1 MLEKSTIMKKIRWGL
16 IGCGDISRKRV
27 APALRDLSSVDF
39 VAISRAR
46 AELAQAFAEEFGARK
61 WYADWREL
69 LADDEIDAVYIA
81 TPVHLHAE
89 QTIAAAET
97 GKHVLCEKPMAMN
110 VAECDKMIA
119 ACAANNVKL
128 SIAYYRHFYPV
139 IERVKKI
146 IASGEIGIPVLAQIN
161 AFEFN
166 DMKSDD
172 PRYWFFTKEKSGGG
186 PMMDFGCHRIEV
198 LTNIFGAIVDV
209 QAFTDNLL
217 FDREVEDTSATFFKF
232 ENGMRATLTVTHAAY
247 ESQDTLDIFGAEGS
261 LHLTKLNQGD
271 LRIVTKSGERQ
282 EIHPSHD
289 NLQLPSIEDFTNAIL
304 ENREPYVSGEI
315 GRAVAVV
322 EAKIY

>member
-1 MLEKSTIMKKIRWGL
+1 MKQIRWGL

-27 APALRDLSSVDF
+27 APALRDLPAVDF
-39 VAISRAR
+39 VAVSRAR
-46 AELAQAFAEEFGARK
+46 AELAQEFAEEFGARK

-89 QTIAAAET
+89 QTIAAAEA
-97 GKHVLCEKPMAMN
+97 GKHILCEKPMGLN
-110 VAECDKMIA
+110 VAECDRMIA
-119 ACAANNVKL
+119 GCAANNVKL

-139 IERVKKI
+139 VARVKEI
-146 IASGEIGIPVLAQIN
+146 MASGEIGKPVLAQIN

-166 DMKSDD
+166 AMQPDD

-217 FDREVEDTSATFFKF
+217 FNREVEDTSAAFFKF
-232 ENGMRATLTVTHAAY
+232 VSGMRATLTVTHAAY
-247 ESQDTLDIFGAEGS
+247 ESQDTLDIFGSEGS
-261 LHLTKLNQGD
+261 LHIIKLNQGD

-282 EIHPSHD
+282 ELHSPHA

-304 ENREPYVSGEI
+304 ENRTPQIAGET
-315 GRAVAVV
+315 GLNVARI
-322 EAKIY
+322 EAQIYRQ

>member
-1 MLEKSTIMKKIRWGL
+1 MKQIRWGL

-27 APALRDLSSVDF
+27 APALRDLSNVDF
-39 VAISRAR
+39 VAVSRAR
-46 AELAQAFAEEFGARK
+46 AELAQEFAEEFGAHK

-89 QTIAAAET
+89 QTIAAAEA
-97 GKHVLCEKPMAMN
+97 GKHVLCEKPMALD
-110 VAECDKMIA
+110 VAECARMIA

-139 IERVKKI
+139 VARVKEI
-146 IASGEIGIPVLAQIN
+146 IASGDIGKPVLAQIN

-166 DMKSDD
+166 AMPPDD

-209 QAFTDNLL
+209 KAFTDNLL
-217 FDREVEDTSATFFKF
+217 FDREVEDTSAAFFKF
-232 ENGMRATLTVTHAAY
+232 ANGIRATLTVTHAAF
-247 ESQDTLDIFGAEGS
+247 EGQDTLDIFGSEGS
-261 LHLTKLNQGD
+261 LHIMKLNQGD
-271 LRIVTKSGERQ
+271 LRIVTKSGERH
-282 EIHPSHD
+282 ENHPPHA

-304 ENREPYVSGEI
+304 ENRMPNVAGESGREVAQIEAEI
-315 GRAVAVV
+315 YGQ
-322 EAKIY
+322 